1 MKKRKVTLKGW
12 VQDFLLIVLFSYIV
26 FISCT
31 IESIGNSTYN
41 LILMVFTILSLAS
54 LYLLKDFSSVL
65 DD

>member
-1 MKKRKVTLKGW
+1 MKKRKVTLKSW

-41 LILMVFTILSLAS
+41 LILIVFTILSLAS
-54 LYLLKDFSSVL
+54 LYLLKNFSSVL

>member
-12 VQDFLLIVLFSYIV
+12 VQDFLLVVLFSYIA

-41 LILMVFTILSLAS
+41 LILIVFTILSLAS
-54 LYLLKDFSSVL
+54 FYLLKNFSSVL
-65 DD
+65 DN

>member
-1 MKKRKVTLKGW
+1 MKKRKITLKRW
-12 VQDFLLIVLFSYIV
+12 VQNFLLIVLFSYIA

-41 LILMVFTILSLAS
+41 LILIVFTILSLAS
-54 LYLLKDFSSVL
+54 LYLLKNFSSVL

>member
-12 VQDFLLIVLFSYIV
+12 VQDFLLIVLFSYII

-41 LILMVFTILSLAS
+41 LILIVFTILSLAS
-54 LYLLKDFSSVL
+54 LYLLKNFSSVL

>member
-31 IESIGNSTYN
+31 IENIGNSTYN
-41 LILMVFTILSLAS
+41 LILIVFTILSLAS
-54 LYLLKDFSSVL
+54 LYLLKNFSSVL

>member
-1 MKKRKVTLKGW
+1 MKKRKVTLKKW
-12 VQDFLLIVLFSYIV
+12 VQNFLLIVLFSYIT

-41 LILMVFTILSLAS
+41 LILIVFTILSLAS
-54 LYLLKDFSSVL
+54 FYLLKNFSSVL

>member
-1 MKKRKVTLKGW
+1 MKKRKVTLKRW
-12 VQDFLLIVLFSYIV
+12 VQNFLLIVLFSYIA

-41 LILMVFTILSLAS
+41 LILIVFTILSLAS
-54 LYLLKDFSSVL
+54 FYLLKNFSSVL